1 MPKRCS
7 WVPENDPAYV
17 HYHDTEWGV
26 PCHDDQKLYEMLI
39 LETFQAGLSWA
50 CVLHKRE
57 AFRRAY
63 DGFDV
68 AKVARYDAFQ
78 QERLMNDPGIIRNRL
93 KIRASVLNSIVFQNI
108 QKEFGSFDRYLWSFT
123 DGKVIREPWTMRTT
137 GPLSDRISLDLKRRG
152 MAFVGSTVIYSFLQS
167 VGVLAAH
174 EEGCFCC
181 RE

>member
-1 MPKRCS
+1 MPKRCF
-7 WVPENDPAYV
+7 WAPENDPVYLE
-17 HYHDTEWGV
+17 YHDTEWGV
-26 PCHDDQKLYEMLI
+26 PCHDDAKLYEMLI
-39 LETFQAGLSWA
+39 LESFQAGLSWA

-68 AKVARYDAFQ
+68 TKVAGYDAVQ

-93 KIRASVLNSIVFQNI
+93 KIRASVLNSIVFLQI
-108 QKEFGSFDRYLWSFT
+108 QKEFGSFDRYLWGFT
-123 DGKVIREPWTMRTT
+123 DGKSIREDCRLRTT
-137 GPLSDRISLDLKRRG
+137 SPLSDRISADLKRRG
-152 MAFVGSTVIYSFLQS
+152 MAFVGSTVIYSYLQA

-181 RE
+181 RD